1 MKRTKFYAILLG
13 GLITAISFYGCGD
26 SAPPQGQLPLQEEG
40 KRSETISLT
49 LWGTEE
55 DAELLEE
62 LIAGFKAQY
71 NSQTFNIAV
80 EYQSEANC
88 KDALFGKLIDGY
100 GPDVFAFADDQLRV
114 MVAAGMLAPVKD
126 ADTVRKNNVE
136 AACEAASVN
145 GVLYAYPMTAD
156 NGYFLY
162 YNKAYLNEKNIESM
176 DDLLR
181 VAKANGKKFVMD
193 WSSGWYL
200 YSFFGGTGLSVG
212 LSEDGV
218 SNRCDWNA
226 TDTKITGMD
235 VAKGML
241 AIAGSGAL
249 DPSGQFVDRVKDG
262 TAIAGV
268 SGVWDSVVISEVWKE
283 NYGAAKLPTYT
294 CGGSQVQMASFA
306 GYKMVGVNAYSKQA
320 EWAQKLADFITN
332 EESQTLRF
340 VRRGQG
346 PSNILASSSNEIAA
360 SPAIKAIL
368 SQSEF
373 SSLQSIGGSYW
384 EPTQKFGE
392 LMAAKNPENRNLQDI
407 LDEMVK
413 GITSLY

>member
-1 MKRTKFYAILLG
+1 MNRTGFYVVLLA

-26 SAPPQGQLPLQEEG
+26 SAQPQEQLQPQEEV

-49 LWGTEE
+49 LWGAEE

-62 LIAGFKAQY
+62 LIAGFKTQY
-71 NSQTFNIAV
+71 NSQTFNITV

-162 YNKAYLNEKNIESM
+162 YNKAYLSDEDIKSM
-176 DDLLR
+176 DSLLR
-181 VAKANGKKFVMD
+181 KAKAKGKKFVMD

-218 SNRCDWNA
+218 SNQCDWIA
-226 TDTKITGMD
+226 TDTEITGMD

-241 AIAGSGAL
+241 AIASSGAL
-249 DPSGQFVDRVKDG
+249 DPSGQFVDRIKDD

-268 SGVWDSVVISEVWKE
+268 SGVWDSVVIAETWGE

-320 EWAQKLADFITN
+320 EWAQKLADFMTN

-346 PSNILASSSNEIAA
+346 PSNILASSSDEIAA

-373 SSLQSIGGSYW
+373 SSLQSIGGNYW

>member
-26 SAPPQGQLPLQEEG
+26 SAPPQGQLPPKEEG

>member
-1 MKRTKFYAILLG
+1 MNRTGFYVVLLA

-26 SAPPQGQLPLQEEG
+26 SAPPQGQLPPQEEG

-100 GPDVFAFADDQLRV
+100 GSDVFAFADDQLRV

>member
-1 MKRTKFYAILLG
+1 MKRTGFYAVLLAG
-13 GLITAISFYGCGD
+13 ITTAVSFCGCGG
-26 SAPPQGQLPLQEEG
+26 SAQPQEQLQPQEETKQSG
-40 KRSETISLT
+40 TVSLN
-49 LWGTEE
+49 LWGAEE

-62 LIAGFKAQY
+62 LIEGFKKQY
-71 NSQTFNIAV
+71 NSQTFDITV
-80 EYQSEANC
+80 EYQSEASC

-100 GPDVFAFADDQLRV
+100 GPDVFAFADDQLRI
-114 MVAAGMLAPVKD
+114 MVAAGMLAPVED
-126 ADTVRKNNVE
+126 ADTVRKNNIE

-145 GVLYAYPMTAD
+145 NILYAYPMTAD

-162 YNKAYLNEKNIESM
+162 YNKAYLSEEDIKSM
-176 DDLLR
+176 DNLLR
-181 VAKANGKKFVMD
+181 TAKAKGKKFVMD

-212 LSEDGV
+212 LNEDGV
-218 SNRCDWNA
+218 SNQCNWNA
-226 TDTKITGMD
+226 TDTEITGID
-235 VAKGML
+235 VAEGML
-241 AIAGSGAL
+241 SIANSTAL

-262 TAIAGV
+262 TAIPGV
-268 SGVWDSVVISEVWKE
+268 SGIWDSNLIAEAWGE

-294 CGGSQVQMASFA
+294 CGGNQVQMASFA
-306 GYKMVGVNAYSKQA
+306 GYKMVGVNAYSKQG

-346 PSNILASSSNEIAA
+346 PSNILASASDEIAA

-373 SSLQSIGGSYW
+373 SNLQSIGGNYW
-384 EPTQKFGE
+384 GPTQKFGE
-392 LMAAKNPENRNLQDI
+392 LMAAKNPENRSLQDI

>member
-26 SAPPQGQLPLQEEG
+26 SAPPQGQLPPQEEG

-268 SGVWDSVVISEVWKE
+268 SGVWDSVVISETWGE

-384 EPTQKFGE
+384 EPMQKFGE

>member
-26 SAPPQGQLPLQEEG
+26 SAPPQGQLPPQEEG
-40 KRSETISLT
+40 ERSETISLT

-268 SGVWDSVVISEVWKE
+268 SGVWDSVVISETWGE

-368 SQSEF
+368 SQSKF

>member
-26 SAPPQGQLPLQEEG
+26 SAPPQGQLPPQEEG

-100 GPDVFAFADDQLRV
+100 GSDVFAFADDQLRV

>member
-1 MKRTKFYAILLG
+1 MKKKKFYAVLLA
-13 GLITAISFYGCGD
+13 GLLTAVNFYGCGD
-26 SAPPQGQLPLQEEG
+26 SEKPQEEQPPKEEVKQNG
-40 KRSETISLT
+40 TIALT
-49 LWGTEE
+49 LWGAEE
-55 DAELLEE
+55 DAELLDE

-71 NSQTFNIAV
+71 NSQTFDIAV
-80 EYQSEANC
+80 EYQSEASC
-88 KDALFGKLIDGY
+88 KDTLFGKLADSY
-100 GPDVFAFADDQLRV
+100 GPDVFAFADDQLRA
-114 MVAAGMLAPVKD
+114 MVAAGILAPVKD
-126 ADTVRKNNVE
+126 ADTVRKNNIE
-136 AACEAASVN
+136 AACEAASVD

-162 YNKAYLNEKNIESM
+162 YNKAYLSEEDIKSM
-176 DDLLR
+176 DSLLR
-181 VAKANGKKFVMD
+181 KAEASGKKFVMD
-193 WSSGWYL
+193 WGSGWYL

-218 SNRCDWNA
+218 SNHCDWNA
-226 TDTKITGMD
+226 TDTEITGID
-235 VAKGML
+235 VANGML
-241 AIAGSGAL
+241 AIASSKAL
-249 DPSGQFVDRVKDG
+249 DPTGQFVDGVKNG

-268 SGVWDSVVISEVWKE
+268 SGVWDSVTIAEAWGE

-306 GYKMVGVNAYSKQA
+306 GYKMVGVNFYSKQA
-320 EWAQKLADFITN
+320 EWAQKLADFMTN

-346 PSNILASSSNEIAA
+346 PSNILASSSEEIAS

-373 SSLQSIGGSYW
+373 SSLQSIGGNYW
-384 EPTQKFGE
+384 GPTQKFGE
-392 LMAAKNPENRNLQDI
+392 LMAAKNPEKRNLQDI

-413 GITSLY
+413 GITAIY

>member
-1 MKRTKFYAILLG
+1 
-13 GLITAISFYGCGD
+13 
-26 SAPPQGQLPLQEEG
+26 
-40 KRSETISLT
+40 
-49 LWGTEE
+49 
-55 DAELLEE
+55 
-62 LIAGFKAQY
+62 
-71 NSQTFNIAV
+71 
-80 EYQSEANC
+80 
-88 KDALFGKLIDGY
+88 
-100 GPDVFAFADDQLRV
+100 
-114 MVAAGMLAPVKD
+114 MLAPVED
-126 ADTVRKNNVE
+126 ADTVRKNNIE

-145 GVLYAYPMTAD
+145 NILYAYPMTAD

-162 YNKAYLNEKNIESM
+162 YNKAYLSEEDIKSM
-176 DDLLR
+176 DNLLR
-181 VAKANGKKFVMD
+181 TAKAKGKKFVMD

-212 LSEDGV
+212 LNEDGV
-218 SNRCDWNA
+218 SNQCNWNA
-226 TDTKITGMD
+226 TDTEITGID
-235 VAKGML
+235 VAEGML
-241 AIAGSGAL
+241 SIANSTAL

-268 SGVWDSVVISEVWKE
+268 SGIWDSNLIAEAWGE

-294 CGGSQVQMASFA
+294 CGGNQVQMASFA
-306 GYKMVGVNAYSKQA
+306 GYKMVGVNAYSKQG

-346 PSNILASSSNEIAA
+346 PSNILASASDEIAA

-373 SSLQSIGGSYW
+373 SNLQSIGGNYW
-384 EPTQKFGE
+384 GPTQKFGE
-392 LMAAKNPENRNLQDI
+392 LMAAKNPENRSLQDI

>member
-1 MKRTKFYAILLG
+1 
-13 GLITAISFYGCGD
+13 
-26 SAPPQGQLPLQEEG
+26 
-40 KRSETISLT
+40 
-49 LWGTEE
+49 
-55 DAELLEE
+55 
-62 LIAGFKAQY
+62 
-71 NSQTFNIAV
+71 
-80 EYQSEANC
+80 
-88 KDALFGKLIDGY
+88 
-100 GPDVFAFADDQLRV
+100 
-114 MVAAGMLAPVKD
+114 
-126 ADTVRKNNVE
+126 
-136 AACEAASVN
+136 
-145 GVLYAYPMTAD
+145 MTAD

-283 NYGAAKLPTYT
+283 HYGAAKLPTYT

>member
-26 SAPPQGQLPLQEEG
+26 SAPPQGQLPPQEEG

-100 GPDVFAFADDQLRV
+100 GSDVFAFADDQLRV

-283 NYGAAKLPTYT
+283 HYGAAKLPTYT